1 MVLILDTIRSWLDTD
16 RGEIEEYDVKEYV
29 LERRH
34 PDPNPRVT
42 TFDEELA
49 PEDIMN
55 QESLPSGTY
64 VFQEIKDTGTA
75 GEVLWEAE
83 LTFD

>member
-1 MVLILDTIRSWLDTD
+1 MVLILDTIRSWFQTE
-16 RGEIEEYDVKEYV
+16 RGELEEYEVLEYV

-42 TFDEELA
+42 TFDDPVE
-49 PEDIMN
+49 PEDVMA
-55 QESLPSGTY
+55 QESLPSGSY
-64 VFQEIKDTGTA
+64 VLQEIKETGTA
-75 GEVLWEAE
+75 GEVVWEAD